1 MKTPRAMY
9 RLQLHAGFGFDDAAA
24 IAGYLR
30 DLGVSHVYCSPY
42 LQAAPGRMHGYDVVD
57 YHHINEELGGEEGH
71 RRFCQAL
78 EEAGLGQI
86 LDIVPN
92 HMAITGSHNAWWW
105 DILENGPVSRYAP
118 YFDVEWNP
126 PEEKLRNKM
135 LLPVLGERYG
145 RALAGGDLKLER
157 DGGSFQFRY
166 HEYSFPAAP
175 ESMAEV
181 LAAAADTSGLAELG
195 FLAGS
200 LARLPGSG
208 ETDWA
213 SLFARHRDKEAIRE
227 LLTRLCERD
236 ARAAREI
243 DAEIGRVNA
252 DPDRMDPILSRQNYR
267 LAYWRAAERDLGYRR
282 FFDVNSLVGLR
293 MSNERVFADTHSLV
307 LKLLRD
313 GSLDGVRVDHPDGL
327 RDPGL
332 YFRRLRASAPD
343 AWIVAEKI
351 LEWGETPPA
360 SWPVA
365 GTTGYEFLNLA
376 GGLFVDSGGE
386 AAMNEIYRDFTGDS
400 LDYAAL
406 MREKKTLV
414 LQEILGS
421 DVNRLTAA
429 FLRICERDR
438 DRRDVTRHEVHEAI
452 RETIACFP
460 VYRTYAQAESGELA
474 DRDAAYIGQAVD
486 AAKAGRAD
494 LDGELFEFLRDVL
507 LLRTHGADEADF
519 AMRFQQLT
527 GAAMAKGVEDT
538 LFYCFNRLA
547 ALNEVGGDP
556 SHFGV
561 SADDFHRCCGDAL
574 AHWPDAML
582 AGSTHDTKRS
592 EDVRARLYALSEM
605 PAAWGDAV
613 RRWTTLA
620 APYRTDGLPD
630 RNTEY
635 LLYQTMVGA
644 WPISEERLR
653 VYMEKATREAKRQT
667 SWTSPNAAFEDALHK
682 LVGGLFGD
690 ADFMREIDEFVETLA
705 GPGRV
710 NSLSQTLLRMTAPG
724 VPDIY
729 QGTELWDLSLV
740 DPDNRRPVDFDLRR
754 KLLAGIE
761 ALSVEDIA
769 GRGNDG
775 LPKLWVIRQC
785 LRARRLRAESFG
797 ANGTY
802 TPLWATGSKAQHVVA
817 FQRGGDIAAIAPR
830 LTAALDGKWESTFIE
845 IPEGAWT
852 NQFTGDVAI
861 GGKLELAN
869 LLARFPVALLVREE
883 TEA

>member
-1 MKTPRAMY
+1 MKTRRATY

-42 LQAAPGRMHGYDVVD
+42 LQAAPGSMHGYDVVD

-71 RRFCQAL
+71 RRFCEAL
-78 EEAGLGQI
+78 DEAGLGQI

-92 HMAITGSHNAWWW
+92 HMAISGSRNAWWW
-105 DILENGPVSRYAP
+105 DILENGPASRYAP

-126 PEEKLRNKM
+126 PEEKFRNKV

-145 RALAGGDLKLER
+145 RALADGHLELER
-157 DGGSFQFRY
+157 KGGSFLFHY
-166 HEYSFPAAP
+166 HDYTFPAAP
-175 ESMAEV
+175 ESMSEV
-181 LAAAADTSGLAELG
+181 LAAAAQASGVDQLG

-200 LARLPGSG
+200 VARLPRSD

-213 SLFARHRDKEAIRE
+213 SLIARHRDKEAIRV

-236 ARAAREI
+236 AGAARQI
-243 DAEIGRVNA
+243 DAEIERVNA
-252 DPDRMDPILSRQNYR
+252 DPDRLDRILSNQSYR

-307 LKLLRD
+307 LELLRN
-313 GSLDGVRVDHPDGL
+313 GTLDGVRVDHPDGL

-332 YFRRLRASAPD
+332 YFRRLRESAPD

-351 LEWGETPPA
+351 LERGETLPE

-376 GGLFVDSGGE
+376 GGLLVDSGGE
-386 AAMNEIYRDFTGDS
+386 AAMNELYRDFTGEP

-429 FLRICERDR
+429 FLRICEQNRDQ
-438 DRRDVTRHEVHEAI
+438 RDVTRHEVHEAI
-452 RETIACFP
+452 RETVACFP
-460 VYRTYAQAESGELA
+460 VYRTYAQAKTGDLTE
-474 DRDAAYIGQAVD
+474 RDAAYINEAVD
-486 AAKAGRAD
+486 AAKARRTD

-507 LLRTHGADEADF
+507 LLRTQGQDEPDF

-538 LFYCFNRLA
+538 LFYCYVRLA

-561 SADDFHRCCGDAL
+561 SPDEFHRACGDAL
-574 AHWPDAML
+574 AHWPEAML

-592 EDVRARLYALSEM
+592 EDVRARLYLLSEM

-613 RRWTTLA
+613 RRWSTLA
-620 APYRTDGLPD
+620 APYRTGDIPD

-635 LLYQTMVGA
+635 LLYQTLVGA
-644 WPISEERLR
+644 WPISEER
-653 VYMEKATREAKRQT
+653 VGAYMEKATREAKRQT
-667 SWTSPNAAFEDALHK
+667 SWTSPNAAFEDAMRNL
-682 LVGGLFGD
+682 LRGLFGD
-690 ADFMREIDEFVETLA
+690 ADFMREIEKFAQTLVE
-705 GPGRV
+705 PGRV

-740 DPDNRRPVDFDLRR
+740 DPDNRRKVDFEWRR

-761 ALSVEDIA
+761 TLGAEEILK
-769 GRGNDG
+769 RGDDG

-785 LRARRLRAESFG
+785 LRTRRLRAESFG
-797 ANGTY
+797 AKGTY
-802 TPLWATGSKAQHVVA
+802 TPLWATGSKSLHVIA

-830 LTAALDGKWESTFIE
+830 LTATLAGNWGSTFVE
-845 IPEGAWT
+845 IPEGAWR
-852 NQFTGDVAI
+852 NQFTGEVTA
-861 GGKLELAN
+861 GGKVELGS

-883 TEA
+883 SGP